1 MVQLVQGATNPTC
14 RELLAKMFRQRYEI
28 FVKEKG
34 WKIKSY
40 NGIEFDQYDTAE
52 TLYLIDLDRYGNV
65 AASTRMIRTDQPIML
80 ADVFADMCERPI
92 PRGPHCWELT
102 RGAMS
107 KNLRGSGHYG
117 RIQCGLIEGAL
128 LFGVNTGC
136 GLFSVDLLMSKIRSG
151 LDAKPLGQPRMIDG
165 EPHLAADFPLTG
177 DMLGRTRAL
186 FKIKGPVLEHLHL
199 MPAPQQR
206 KAA

>member
-34 WKIKSY
+34 WNIKSY
-40 NGIEFDQYDTAE
+40 NGIEFDQYDTGE

-92 PRGPHCWELT
+92 PRGADCWELT

-117 RIQCGLIEGAL
+117 RIQCGLLEGAL
-128 LFGVNTGC
+128 LFGVNKGC

-151 LDAKPLGQPRMIDG
+151 LDAKPMGQPRMIDG
-165 EPHLAADFPLTG
+165 EPHVAADFPLTG

-199 MPAPQQR
+199 MPQQQR